1 MSEIRFRIAAK
12 TDVGLE
18 RTNNED
24 DFQVSANLDELPM
37 KWVNNQEY
45 TLGKKGALLV
55 VADGMGGMNAGEVA
69 SEIAISTVRE
79 CFSPENITDD
89 VVMSNSAIEK
99 FMKGVIV
106 KADKRIK
113 EYAKENPDSRSMGT
127 TIVIAW
133 LFDGNLY
140 VSWCGDSRAYIY
152 NPNTG
157 LFQISKDHSY
167 VQDLVDAGKI
177 STEEAFDFPDSNIIT
192 RSLNDT
198 TPKVKPDFMA
208 VPQKLCDNDVIL
220 LCSDG
225 LNGMIRDEEIEQII
239 ADNQGNMTECV
250 DSLIQAALNAAG
262 ADNCTVALCQILSG
276 GAQSTTDRIPKH
288 SIRKKTSRQPEV
300 KEEPKKK
307 SKKWLFVLIAVL
319 CAAALG
325 GWLYFGNNKS
335 SDSENVIPQDSTN
348 IAKVNTDSIEK
359 AKKDSIEKACID
371 SIGKAKRDS
380 IEKAVRDSLIRE
392 NDKKKALEAI
402 KKTADKKKVD
412 KKDGDNLPFDDM
424 NEVQNSN

>member
-45 TLGKKGALLV
+45 ILGKKGALLV

-348 IAKVNTDSIEK
+348 IAKVNT
-359 AKKDSIEKACID
+359 CID

-412 KKDGDNLPFDDM
+412 KKAGDNLPFDDM

>member
-140 VSWCGDSRAYIY
+140 VSWCGA
-152 NPNTG
+152 
-157 LFQISKDHSY
+157 
-167 VQDLVDAGKI
+167 
-177 STEEAFDFPDSNIIT
+177 
-192 RSLNDT
+192 
-198 TPKVKPDFMA
+198 
-208 VPQKLCDNDVIL
+208 
-220 LCSDG
+220 
-225 LNGMIRDEEIEQII
+225 
-239 ADNQGNMTECV
+239 
-250 DSLIQAALNAAG
+250 
-262 ADNCTVALCQILSG
+262 
-276 GAQSTTDRIPKH
+276 
-288 SIRKKTSRQPEV
+288 
-300 KEEPKKK
+300 
-307 SKKWLFVLIAVL
+307 
-319 CAAALG
+319 
-325 GWLYFGNNKS
+325 
-335 SDSENVIPQDSTN
+335 
-348 IAKVNTDSIEK
+348 
-359 AKKDSIEKACID
+359 
-371 SIGKAKRDS
+371 
-380 IEKAVRDSLIRE
+380 
-392 NDKKKALEAI
+392 
-402 KKTADKKKVD
+402 
-412 KKDGDNLPFDDM
+412 
-424 NEVQNSN
+424 